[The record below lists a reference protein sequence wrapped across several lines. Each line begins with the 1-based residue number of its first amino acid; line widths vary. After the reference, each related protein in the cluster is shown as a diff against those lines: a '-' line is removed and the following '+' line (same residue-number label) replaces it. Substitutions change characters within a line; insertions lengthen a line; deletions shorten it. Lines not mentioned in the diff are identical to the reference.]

1 MENELPK
8 LFGKNGVRD
17 AVVKSKRGRV
27 MGDGR
32 CRWPMPDK
40 SGRPLGES
48 Q

>member
-32 CRWPMPDK
+32 WPMPDK

>member
-27 MGDGR
+27 MADGR
-32 CRWPMPDK
+32 CRIRVEDP
-40 SGRPLGES
+40 
-48 Q
+48 